1 MALLYANPP
10 SRLLKNY
17 CGARLRRCAV
27 LGILMYIEY
36 IPVPAR
42 RAPRIQASSLRFSAA
57 CCIIRRHL
65 TNKGFYNY
73 IVAMEKDL
81 DALSDKVAEM
91 VKIVAKLREENQ
103 QLRQQLAAKSDENT
117 RLSEKISVATTRLE
131 AVLAKI
137 PEKET

>member
-1 MALLYANPP
+1 
-10 SRLLKNY
+10 
-17 CGARLRRCAV
+17 
-27 LGILMYIEY
+27 
-36 IPVPAR
+36 
-42 RAPRIQASSLRFSAA
+42 
-57 CCIIRRHL
+57 
-65 TNKGFYNY
+65 
-73 IVAMEKDL
+73 MEKDL

-91 VKIVAKLREENQ
+91 VKIVAKLRDENQ

>member
-1 MALLYANPP
+1 M
-10 SRLLKNY
+10 
-17 CGARLRRCAV
+17 
-27 LGILMYIEY
+27 
-36 IPVPAR
+36 
-42 RAPRIQASSLRFSAA
+42 
-57 CCIIRRHL
+57 

-73 IVAMEKDL
+73 IIAMEKDL

-91 VKIVAKLREENQ
+91 VNILAKMREENQ

-137 PEKET
+137 PEKEA

>member
-1 MALLYANPP
+1 
-10 SRLLKNY
+10 
-17 CGARLRRCAV
+17 V
-27 LGILMYIEY
+27 
-36 IPVPAR
+36 
-42 RAPRIQASSLRFSAA
+42 
-57 CCIIRRHL
+57 IRGYL

-91 VKIVAKLREENQ
+91 VKIVAKLREENL